1 LINSANTSQEELP
14 TEKIDYFVVLFIKS
28 ILFKQKEAS

>member
-1 LINSANTSQEELP
+1 LP

-28 ILFKQKEAS
+28 ILFKQKEASWKII